1 MTDSEQPLQCSRGCL
16 IDRGKEFWSVQAD
29 IAVRTE
35 KNRTVMHGDD
45 TSLVWFRGIA
55 TRFGFEDLGDFA
67 IRYTPLPTMR
77 PAVAV

>member
-1 MTDSEQPLQCSRGCL
+1 MTGLGTAFAVYRGCL

-55 TRFGFEDLGDFA
+55 TPIRF
-67 IRYTPLPTMR
+67 
-77 PAVAV
+77 

>member
-55 TRFGFEDLGDFA
+55 TPIRF
-67 IRYTPLPTMR
+67 
-77 PAVAV
+77 